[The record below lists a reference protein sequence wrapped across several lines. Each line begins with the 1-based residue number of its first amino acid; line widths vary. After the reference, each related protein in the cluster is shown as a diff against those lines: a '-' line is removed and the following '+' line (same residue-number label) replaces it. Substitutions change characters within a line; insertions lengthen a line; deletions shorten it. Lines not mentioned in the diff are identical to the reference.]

1 MVQEKAT
8 FVQALF
14 DVILWLFIYF
24 RLHKFFNEPYKRFQ
38 KSKIIGI
45 FLILVFCLFP
55 FWGGDYFH
63 YYEQM
68 IEYNKGGY
76 LLQEPV
82 YGWMYSTFSFSY
94 TFFRLV
100 IWGFALFFLFNAY
113 KRTSLSFGVCLFIF
127 ATCYMHYFSY
137 ARASLAMAMVILGL
151 SLVVTSKGRNRLFL
165 LISGMFLM
173 GVSFFFH
180 KSSLIGISA
189 AIVSLFLLNPGKK
202 TILLLVVSTPL
213 LVILLSHI
221 IEMYLGFDFDNV
233 GVITNQYRD
242 RLAGVGV
249 ELEDKSFGIGPFIS
263 QLLSRTPLYLCA
275 ILYIVVVIKG
285 LFRNFTRGERALSS
299 FSFVCIVIALTFLY
313 DFGYDTSTIHYRI
326 LYWSM
331 PANAVFL
338 GAVYRTKRFPLFVKS
353 ILFTTIAGAF
363 YDLTYAAYCS
373 LVA

>member
-1 MVQEKAT
+1 MIQEKAT

-14 DVILWLFIYF
+14 DVILWLLIYL
-24 RLHKFFNEPYKRFQ
+24 RLHKFYNEPYKRFQ

-76 LLQEPV
+76 LQQEPV

-94 TFFRLV
+94 TFLRLV
-100 IWGFALFFLFNAY
+100 IWGFALLFLFSAY
-113 KRTSLSFGVCLFIF
+113 KRTSLSFGLCLFIF
-127 ATCYMHYFSY
+127 GACYMHYFSY
-137 ARASLAMAMVILGL
+137 ARASLAMSMVILGL
-151 SLVVTSKGRNRLFL
+151 ALVVTAEGRSRLSFIVFGAL
-165 LISGMFLM
+165 LAGC
-173 GVSFFFH
+173 SFVFH
-180 KSSLIGISA
+180 KSSLIGIA
-189 AIVSLFLLNPGKK
+189 AALISLLLLNPGKK
-202 TILLLVVSTPL
+202 TIVLMVASIPLFVFLLAN
-213 LVILLSHI
+213 I
-221 IEMYLGFDFDNV
+221 IEMYLGFDFEDM

-242 RLAGVGV
+242 RLAGGGV
-249 ELEDKSFGIGPFIS
+249 EVEDNSFGIGPFIS
-263 QLLSRTPLYLCA
+263 QVLSRAPLYLCA
-275 ILYIVVVIKG
+275 ILYIIVVSTGI
-285 LFRNFTRGERALSS
+285 FRNFTRGERALSS

-353 ILFTTIAGAF
+353 ILFITIAGAF

-373 LVA
+373 LIS